1 MRIALTCVFAVSL
14 FSCKITTDEPDTFTV
29 AFDANG
35 GSGSIESITKT
46 ENEEFELPTN
56 TFTKTGFTF
65 AGWNTK
71 STPDESSKSYKDKEK
86 IKLTEDLTLYAQWEE
101 IAKVFYTVKF
111 DANGGTGDMNK
122 ITAESGIEIAITENS
137 FTKAGWTFSGWNT
150 KSDGTGAPYNDKTKI
165 TLTADVILYAQW
177 AAGTGTAYKVEHW
190 QQNITDDNYT
200 LAKTDPMTGTTGEKT
215 AAKAEETAGFS
226 AKEFVQEKIAADG
239 STVVK
244 ILYDRK
250 IITLTFDAD
259 NGEEKTVVSG
269 RFGVEIISPFPK
281 KTDFYFNGWS
291 TDKIPNESSKSYKD
305 KEKITLTEDLTLYA
319 QWKENPSYSINYNLN
334 EGTNPE
340 DARTSYKQD
349 ETVVLPVP
357 TREFYDFAGWHLAQD
372 FSGEVIKG
380 WNAGERTENIT
391 LYAKWTVKAENVVNA
406 IKNLPE
412 GTHNIC
418 VVGKIDEDTVGNI
431 GSALR
436 SNENAKVNLDLSG
449 TTGLESIPSRT
460 FSRCIK
466 LVSIKIPASVTSIGD
481 SAFYGCTSL
490 TTIEIPASVTSI
502 GKAAFAECT
511 SLTTIEI
518 PESVTS
524 IGKAAFEKCTSL
536 TTIKIPESVTSIGD
550 YAFQYCTNLTNIEIP
565 ESVTSIGKHA
575 FYECTSLT
583 TIKIP
588 ESVTSIDNATF
599 LGCTNLTNIEIPES
613 VTSIGDG
620 AFEDCTNLTNIEI
633 PKSVTSI
640 GGSAFQYC
648 TNLTN
653 IAIPA
658 SVTSIGEDAFVKCT
672 SLTTIEIPRI
682 VTRIGYKMFYGCT
695 SLNNIEI
702 PTNVTSIDNYA
713 FSECTSLTNIKIPAS
728 VTSIG
733 FSAFDGCTKLTTVNF
748 LGTIEQWNSISIDS
762 WNKNLTSAKII
773 CTDGII
779 NGE

>member
-1 MRIALTCVFAVSL
+1 M
-14 FSCKITTDEPDTFTV
+14 
-29 AFDANG
+29 
-35 GSGSIESITKT
+35 
-46 ENEEFELPTN
+46 
-56 TFTKTGFTF
+56 
-65 AGWNTK
+65 
-71 STPDESSKSYKDKEK
+71 
-86 IKLTEDLTLYAQWEE
+86 TLYAQWEE
-101 IAKVFYTVKF
+101 IAKAFYTVKF
-111 DANGGTGDMNK
+111 DANGGTGEMNK

-150 KSDGTGAPYNDKTKI
+150 KSDGTGVPYNDKTKI

-190 QQNITDDNYT
+190 QQNIADDGYT
-200 LAKTDPMTGTTGEKT
+200 LARTDPMTGTTGEKT

-259 NGEEKTVVSG
+259 NGEDKTTLSG
-269 RFGVEIISPFPK
+269 KFGAEIISPTPEK
-281 KTDFYFNGWS
+281 ADFNFNGWS
-291 TDKIPNESSKSYKD
+291 TDKIPNESCKSYKD

-334 EGTNPE
+334 EGTNPK

-357 TREFYDFAGWHLAQD
+357 TREFYDFAGWYLTQD
-372 FSGEVIKG
+372 FSDEAITG
-380 WNAGERTENIT
+380 WNAGEKTDAVT
-391 LYAKWTVKAENVVNA
+391 LYAKWAVKAENVMNA

-412 GTHNIC
+412 GTHNIF
-418 VVGKIDEDTVGNI
+418 VVGKIDETTVKNI
-431 GSALR
+431 ERALL
-436 SNENAKVNLDLSG
+436 SKKNAKVNLDLSG

-466 LVSIKIPASVTSIGD
+466 LVSIKIPESVTSIGL
-481 SAFYGCTSL
+481 SAFGSCTSL

-502 GKAAFAECT
+502 GVSAFSRCTNLTNIEIPESVTSIGDSAFSRCTSLTTIKIPESVTSIGNHAFDECTSLTNIEIPKSVTSIDYGTFRGCTNLTNLEIPESVTSIDSIAFCGCTSLTTIEIPESVTNIDYNTFRGCTNLTNIAIPASVTSIGDSAFCGCT

-524 IGKAAFEKCTSL
+524 IGSSAFDECTSL

-550 YAFQYCTNLTNIEIP
+550 SAFSRCR
-565 ESVTSIGKHA
+565 
-575 FYECTSLT
+575 SLT

-588 ESVTSIDNATF
+588 ESVTSIGNHAF
-599 LGCTNLTNIEIPES
+599 GECTS
-613 VTSIGDG
+613 
-620 AFEDCTNLTNIEI
+620 LTNIEI

-640 GGSAFQYC
+640 GGSAFKNC
-648 TNLTN
+648 INLTT
-653 IAIPA
+653 IKIPE
-658 SVTSIGEDAFVKCT
+658 SVTSIEV
-672 SLTTIEIPRI
+672 
-682 VTRIGYKMFYGCT
+682 
-695 SLNNIEI
+695 
-702 PTNVTSIDNYA
+702 YA
-713 FSECTSLTNIKIPAS
+713 FYHCPN
-728 VTSIG
+728 
-733 FSAFDGCTKLTTVNF
+733 LTTVNYM
-748 LGTIEQWNSISIDS
+748 GTIEQWNSISVDHD
-762 WNKNLTSAKII
+762 NYNLTSAKII
-773 CTDGII
+773 CTDGVI

>member
-1 MRIALTCVFAVSL
+1 MACVFAVSL
-14 FSCKITTDEPDTFTV
+14 FSCKITTDEPDSFTV
-29 AFDANG
+29 AFNANG

-46 ENEEFELPTN
+46 ENEEFELPAN

-86 IKLTEDLTLYAQWEE
+86 IKLTEDLTLYAQWKE

-111 DANGGTGDMNK
+111 DANGGTGEMNK

-150 KSDGTGAPYNDKTKI
+150 KSDGTGTPYNDKTKI

-190 QQNITDDNYT
+190 QQNIADDGYT
-200 LAKTDPMTGTTGEKT
+200 LAKTEPMTGTTGEKT
-215 AAKAEETAGFS
+215 AAKAEETAGFT

-259 NGEEKTVVSG
+259 NGGEKTVLSG
-269 RFGVEIISPFPK
+269 RFGAEIVPPSPE
-281 KTDFYFNGWS
+281 KTDFIFTGWS
-291 TDKIPNESSKSYKD
+291 TDKTPTESSKSYKD

-357 TREFYDFAGWHLAQD
+357 TREFYDFAGWYLTQD
-372 FSGEVIKG
+372 FSDEAITG
-380 WNAGERTENIT
+380 WNAGERTGDTT
-391 LYAKWTVKAENVVNA
+391 LYAKWTVKAKNVVNA
-406 IKNLPE
+406 IINLPV

-418 VVGKIDEDTVGNI
+418 VVGKIDETTVKNI
-431 GSALR
+431 ERALL
-436 SNENAKVNLDLSG
+436 SKKNAKVNLDLSG
-449 TTGLESIPSRT
+449 TTGLESIPSYT

-466 LVSIKIPASVTSIGD
+466 LVNIKIPASVTSIGD
-481 SAFYGCTSL
+481 SAFWSCTSL

-502 GKAAFAECT
+502 GVSAFGHCTNLTNIEIPESVTSIGDHAFADCTSLTTIEIPKSVTSIDYATFSRCTNLTNIEIPESVTSIGSSAFDECT

-524 IGKAAFEKCTSL
+524 IGDSAFSRCTSL
-536 TTIKIPESVTSIGD
+536 TTIKIPESVTSIG
-550 YAFQYCTNLTNIEIP
+550 
-565 ESVTSIGKHA
+565 
-575 FYECTSLT
+575 
-583 TIKIP
+583 
-588 ESVTSIDNATF
+588 NATF
-599 LGCTNLTNIEIPES
+599 YG
-613 VTSIGDG
+613 
-620 AFEDCTNLTNIEI
+620 CTNLTNIEI

-640 GGSAFQYC
+640 GDSAFWFC
-648 TNLTN
+648 KNLTN

-658 SVTSIGEDAFVKCT
+658 SVTSIGDSAFWFCK
-672 SLTTIEIPRI
+672 
-682 VTRIGYKMFYGCT
+682 
-695 SLNNIEI
+695 N
-702 PTNVTSIDNYA
+702 
-713 FSECTSLTNIKIPAS
+713 LTNIAIPAS

-733 FSAFDGCTKLTTVNF
+733 DSAFYGCSNLATVNYM
-748 LGTIEQWNSISIDS
+748 GTIEQWNSISVDHD
-762 WNKNLTSAKII
+762 NYNLTSAKII
-773 CTDGII
+773 CTDGVI
-779 NGE
+779 NGD

>member
-1 MRIALTCVFAVSL
+1 M
-14 FSCKITTDEPDTFTV
+14 
-29 AFDANG
+29 
-35 GSGSIESITKT
+35 
-46 ENEEFELPTN
+46 
-56 TFTKTGFTF
+56 
-65 AGWNTK
+65 
-71 STPDESSKSYKDKEK
+71 
-86 IKLTEDLTLYAQWEE
+86 TLYAQWEE

-111 DANGGTGDMNK
+111 DANGGTGEMNK

-190 QQNITDDNYT
+190 QQNIADDEYT
-200 LAKTDPMTGTTGEKT
+200 LAKTEPMTGTTGEET

-226 AKEFVQEKIAADG
+226 AKEFVQAKIAADG
-239 STVVK
+239 STVIK
-244 ILYDRK
+244 IWYDRK

-259 NGEEKTVVSG
+259 NGGEKTVLSG
-269 RFGVEIISPFPK
+269 RFGAEIVPPFPE
-281 KTDFYFNGWS
+281 KTDFNFNGWS
-291 TDKIPNESSKSYKD
+291 TDKIPNESSKFYNG

-340 DARTSYKQD
+340 DARTSYKQE

-357 TREFYDFAGWHLAQD
+357 TREFYDFAGWYLAQD
-372 FSGEVIKG
+372 FSGESITG
-380 WNAGERTENIT
+380 WNAGEKTDAVT
-391 LYAKWTVKAENVVNA
+391 LYAKWAVKAKNVVNA
-406 IKNLPE
+406 IINLPV

-418 VVGKIDEDTVGNI
+418 VVGKIDETTVKNI
-431 GSALR
+431 ERALL
-436 SNENAKVNLDLSG
+436 SKKNAKVNLDLSG
-449 TTGLESIPSRT
+449 TTGLESIPSYT

-466 LVSIKIPASVTSIGD
+466 LVNIKIPASVTSIGD
-481 SAFYGCTSL
+481 SAFWSCTSL

-524 IGKAAFEKCTSL
+524 IGKAAFEKCTSLTTIKIPESVTSIGDYAFQYCTNLTNIEIPESVTSIGKHAFYECTSL

-672 SLTTIEIPRI
+672 SLTTIEIPES
-682 VTRIGYKMFYGCT
+682 VTSIDNATFYGCT
-695 SLNNIEI
+695 NLTNIEI

>member
-1 MRIALTCVFAVSL
+1 
-14 FSCKITTDEPDTFTV
+14 
-29 AFDANG
+29 
-35 GSGSIESITKT
+35 
-46 ENEEFELPTN
+46 
-56 TFTKTGFTF
+56 
-65 AGWNTK
+65 
-71 STPDESSKSYKDKEK
+71 
-86 IKLTEDLTLYAQWEE
+86 
-101 IAKVFYTVKF
+101 
-111 DANGGTGDMNK
+111 MNK

-190 QQNITDDNYT
+190 QQNIADDEYT
-200 LAKTDPMTGTTGEKT
+200 LAKTEPMTGTTGEET
-215 AAKAEETAGFS
+215 AAKAEETAGFT

-244 ILYDRK
+244 IWYDRK
-250 IITLTFDAD
+250 ITTLTFNAD
-259 NGEEKTVVSG
+259 NGEDKTTLSGKFGAEIVSH
-269 RFGVEIISPFPK
+269 SPE
-281 KTDFYFNGWS
+281 KTDFNFNGWS

-305 KEKITLTEDLTLYA
+305 KEKIKLTADVTLYA
-319 QWKENPSYSINYNLN
+319 QWKKNPSYSINYNLN

-357 TREFYDFAGWHLAQD
+357 TREFYYFAGWYLTQD

-380 WNAGERTENIT
+380 WNAGERTDAVT
-391 LYAKWTVKAENVVNA
+391 LYAKWAVKAENVMNA

-412 GTHNIC
+412 GTHNIF
-418 VVGKIDEDTVGNI
+418 VVGEINETTVKNI
-431 GSALR
+431 ERALL
-436 SNENAKVNLDLSG
+436 SKKNPKVNLDLSG
-449 TTGLESIPSRT
+449 TTGLESIPSWA
-460 FSRCIK
+460 FDGCANLINIE
-466 LVSIKIPASVTSIGD
+466 LPPSVTSIGNH
-481 SAFYGCTSL
+481 
-490 TTIEIPASVTSI
+490 
-502 GKAAFAECT
+502 
-511 SLTTIEI
+511 
-518 PESVTS
+518 
-524 IGKAAFEKCTSL
+524 AFEKCTSL

-565 ESVTSIGKHA
+565 ESVTSIGNYA

-658 SVTSIGEDAFVKCT
+658 SVTSIGEAAFVKCT
-672 SLTTIEIPRI
+672 SLTTIEIPE
-682 VTRIGYKMFYGCT
+682 
-695 SLNNIEI
+695 S
-702 PTNVTSIDNYA
+702 VTSIDNATFYGCTNLTNIEIPESVTSIGNHAFYCCKNLANIEIPKSVTSIGDSAFAECTSLTTIEIPESVTSIGGSA
-713 FSECTSLTNIKIPAS
+713 FSRCTSLTNIAIPAS

-733 FSAFDGCTKLTTVNF
+733 GYAFIYCPNLTTVNYM
-748 LGTIEQWNSISIDS
+748 GTIEQWNSISVAHD
-762 WNKNLTSAKII
+762 NENLTFAKII
-773 CTDGII
+773 CTDGVI
-779 NGE
+779 NGD

>member
-1 MRIALTCVFAVSL
+1 
-14 FSCKITTDEPDTFTV
+14 
-29 AFDANG
+29 
-35 GSGSIESITKT
+35 
-46 ENEEFELPTN
+46 
-56 TFTKTGFTF
+56 
-65 AGWNTK
+65 
-71 STPDESSKSYKDKEK
+71 
-86 IKLTEDLTLYAQWEE
+86 
-101 IAKVFYTVKF
+101 
-111 DANGGTGDMNK
+111 MNK

-165 TLTADVILYAQW
+165 TLTADITLYAQW

-190 QQNITDDNYT
+190 QQNITDDDYT
-200 LAKTDPMTGTTGEKT
+200 LAKTEPMTGTTGEET

-244 ILYDRK
+244 IHYDRK

-259 NGEEKTVVSG
+259 NGGEKTVRSG
-269 RFGVEIISPFPK
+269 RFGTEIVPPFPE
-281 KTDFYFNGWS
+281 KTDFNFNGWS
-291 TDKIPNESSKSYKD
+291 TKQAPDESSKSYKD
-305 KEKITLTEDLTLYA
+305 KEKIKLTADVTLYA
-319 QWKENPSYSINYNLN
+319 QWKKNPSYSINYNLN

-357 TREFYDFAGWHLAQD
+357 TREFYYFAGWHLTQD
-372 FSGEVIKG
+372 FSDEVIKG
-380 WNAGERTENIT
+380 WNAGERTDAVT
-391 LYAKWTVKAENVVNA
+391 LYAKWAVKAENVVNV

-418 VVGKIDEDTVGNI
+418 VVGEIDETTVKNI
-431 GSALR
+431 ERELLSKK
-436 SNENAKVNLDLSG
+436 NAKVNLDLSG

-565 ESVTSIGKHA
+565 ESVTSIGNHA

-672 SLTTIEIPRI
+672 SLTTIEIPES
-682 VTRIGYKMFYGCT
+682 VTSIDNATFYGCT
-695 SLNNIEI
+695 NLTNIEI

>member
-1 MRIALTCVFAVSL
+1 M
-14 FSCKITTDEPDTFTV
+14 
-29 AFDANG
+29 
-35 GSGSIESITKT
+35 
-46 ENEEFELPTN
+46 
-56 TFTKTGFTF
+56 
-65 AGWNTK
+65 
-71 STPDESSKSYKDKEK
+71 
-86 IKLTEDLTLYAQWEE
+86 YAQWEE

-111 DANGGTGDMNK
+111 DANGGTGEMNK

-190 QQNITDDNYT
+190 QQNITDDDYT
-200 LAKTDPMTGTTGEKT
+200 LAKTEPMTGTTGEET

-244 ILYDRK
+244 IHYDRK

-259 NGEEKTVVSG
+259 NGGEKTVRSG
-269 RFGVEIISPFPK
+269 RFGTEIVPPFPE
-281 KTDFYFNGWS
+281 KTDFNFNGWS
-291 TDKIPNESSKSYKD
+291 TKQTPDESSKSYKD

-357 TREFYDFAGWHLAQD
+357 TREFYYFAGWYLTQD
-372 FSGEVIKG
+372 FSDEVIKG
-380 WNAGERTENIT
+380 WNAGEKTDAVT
-391 LYAKWTVKAENVVNA
+391 LYAKWAVKAENVVNL
-406 IKNLPE
+406 IKNLPV

-418 VVGKIDEDTVGNI
+418 VVGKIDETTVKNI
-431 GSALR
+431 ERALL
-436 SNENAKVNLDLSG
+436 SKKNAKVNLDLSK
-449 TTGLESIPSRT
+449 TTGLESIPSW
-460 FSRCIK
+460 
-466 LVSIKIPASVTSIGD
+466 
-481 SAFYGCTSL
+481 AFDGCANL
-490 TTIEIPASVTSI
+490 INIELPPSVTSI

-524 IGKAAFEKCTSL
+524 IGNHAFEKCTSL

-658 SVTSIGEDAFVKCT
+658 SVTSIGEAAFVKCT
-672 SLTTIEIPRI
+672 SLTTIEIPE
-682 VTRIGYKMFYGCT
+682 
-695 SLNNIEI
+695 S
-702 PTNVTSIDNYA
+702 VTSIDNATFYGCTNLTNIEIPESVTSIGNHA
-713 FSECTSLTNIKIPAS
+713 FYCCKNLANIEIPKSVTSIGDSAFAECTSLTTIEIPESVTSIGGSAFAECTSLTTIEIPESVTSIGGSAFAECTSLTNIAIPAS

-733 FSAFDGCTKLTTVNF
+733 GYAFIYCPNLTTVNYM
-748 LGTIEQWNSISIDS
+748 GTIEQWNSISVAHD
-762 WNKNLTSAKII
+762 NENLTFAKII
-773 CTDGII
+773 CTDGVI
-779 NGE
+779 NGD

>member
-1 MRIALTCVFAVSL
+1 MTEKIITLT
-14 FSCKITTDEPDTFTV
+14 
-29 AFDANG
+29 FDADNG
-35 GSGSIESITKT
+35 GEKTVRSGRFGTEIVPPFPEKTDFNFNGWSTKQ
-46 ENEEFELPTN
+46 
-56 TFTKTGFTF
+56 
-65 AGWNTK
+65 A
-71 STPDESSKSYKDKEK
+71 PDESSKSYKDKEK
-86 IKLTEDLTLYAQWEE
+86 IKLT
-101 IAKVFYTVKF
+101 
-111 DANGGTGDMNK
+111 
-122 ITAESGIEIAITENS
+122 
-137 FTKAGWTFSGWNT
+137 
-150 KSDGTGAPYNDKTKI
+150 
-165 TLTADVILYAQW
+165 ADV
-177 AAGTGTAYKVEHW
+177 
-190 QQNITDDNYT
+190 
-200 LAKTDPMTGTTGEKT
+200 
-215 AAKAEETAGFS
+215 
-226 AKEFVQEKIAADG
+226 
-239 STVVK
+239 
-244 ILYDRK
+244 
-250 IITLTFDAD
+250 
-259 NGEEKTVVSG
+259 
-269 RFGVEIISPFPK
+269 
-281 KTDFYFNGWS
+281 
-291 TDKIPNESSKSYKD
+291 
-305 KEKITLTEDLTLYA
+305 TLYA
-319 QWKENPSYSINYNLN
+319 QWKKNPSYSINYNLN

-357 TREFYDFAGWHLAQD
+357 TREFYYFAGWHLTQD
-372 FSGEVIKG
+372 FSDEVIKG
-380 WNAGERTENIT
+380 WNAGERTDAVT
-391 LYAKWTVKAENVVNA
+391 LYAKWAVKAENVVNV

-418 VVGKIDEDTVGNI
+418 VVGEIDETTVKNI
-431 GSALR
+431 ERELLSKK
-436 SNENAKVNLDLSG
+436 NAKVNLDLSG

-536 TTIKIPESVTSIGD
+536 TTIKIPESVTSI
-550 YAFQYCTNLTNIEIP
+550 
-565 ESVTSIGKHA
+565 
-575 FYECTSLT
+575 
-583 TIKIP
+583 
-588 ESVTSIDNATF
+588 DNATF

-672 SLTTIEIPRI
+672 SLTTIEIPES
-682 VTRIGYKMFYGCT
+682 VTSIDNATFYGCT
-695 SLNNIEI
+695 NLTNIEI